1 MEILK
6 KRLRTNQYKGRA
18 LTQITLDDDFNVPDV
33 RPGSDKIIEETGD
46 LKISEVHVMDG
57 KVGIRGK
64 LEFGVLYVSNY
75 DQRPIHHMDG
85 AIDFEETVNMDQV
98 AEGDEVKVDWDM
110 EDLRTILINSRKLS
124 VRSIISLSLTA
135 SCIYEIEAAKN
146 IFHRRMYVPVPA
158 VWIRARYI
166 FIKKIHFGSRM
177 KSWFR
182 RISPI

>member
-33 RPGSDKIIEETGD
+33 RPDIDKIIEETGD

-110 EDLRTILINSRKLS
+110 EDLRTSLINSRKLS

-135 SCIYEIEAAKN
+135 SCIYEIEDVYKRQPILLMRIEDEMQN
-146 IFHRRMYVPVPA
+146 YSRKRSMRRKI
-158 VWIRARYI
+158 WIQRCER
-166 FIKKIHFGSRM
+166 KPQLRQ
-177 KSWFR
+177 
-182 RISPI
+182 